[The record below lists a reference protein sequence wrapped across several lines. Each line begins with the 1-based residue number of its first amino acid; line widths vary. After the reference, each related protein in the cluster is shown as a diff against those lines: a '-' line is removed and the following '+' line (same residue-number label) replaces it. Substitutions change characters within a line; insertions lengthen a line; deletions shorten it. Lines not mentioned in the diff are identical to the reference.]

1 MGGVLSD
8 KIVVGKYKP
17 PMIKLTKTQRAIIVI
32 ADIVGS
38 YRIINI
44 KTIESTTET
53 IKWNITSTTSG
64 NLKSFKIG
72 M

>member
-17 PMIKLTKTQRAIIVI
+17 PMIKLTKTQRAIIVM

-38 YRIINI
+38 CRIINI
-44 KTIESTTET
+44 KTIASTTET
-53 IKWNITSTTSG
+53 IK
-64 NLKSFKIG
+64 
-72 M
+72 